1 MHMKQII
8 PLLTAL
14 LLPLSAQEENTKE
27 AIIESL
33 MQADNV
39 AQLNSAIAAAK
50 KANLPQQMIVEARFM
65 YHINQDDLA
74 SLAALSPALA
84 KELPTYSPDNT
95 LIFGTKED
103 YESVVYYTKALG
115 ALEKKDIPL
124 FKKHITEA
132 FWLSPAHGAQ
142 FAPHIEEIRLQQ
154 AMAKTTLDLTRELT
168 DQKNL
173 TTKTTLAKLTGD
185 SPAILL
191 HFWSP
196 WVDGSMFF
204 IPEYAKISK
213 HLIENK
219 IPTASILLA
228 GNSEARKNASDFL
241 QETKDPTPGSWL
253 IDHEKKSL
261 ATTLRIARFPST
273 VLVKKDG
280 SILFNGDPGNPDLW
294 EKLANLNSNI
304 KQPPLPIVPENIT
317 RESDTE
323 K

>member
-65 YHINQDDLA
+65 YHINQDDLT

-132 FWLSPAHGAQ
+132 TPPTSDGKNHSRSHPRTHG
-142 FAPHIEEIRLQQ
+142 P
-154 AMAKTTLDLTRELT
+154 
-168 DQKNL
+168 
-173 TTKTTLAKLTGD
+173 
-185 SPAILL
+185 
-191 HFWSP
+191 
-196 WVDGSMFF
+196 
-204 IPEYAKISK
+204 
-213 HLIENK
+213 
-219 IPTASILLA
+219 
-228 GNSEARKNASDFL
+228 
-241 QETKDPTPGSWL
+241 
-253 IDHEKKSL
+253 KKSHDQNNPRE
-261 ATTLRIARFPST
+261 THRRFS
-273 VLVKKDG
+273 
-280 SILFNGDPGNPDLW
+280 SDP
-294 EKLANLNSNI
+294 
-304 KQPPLPIVPENIT
+304 PPLLEPLGWWLHVLHT
-317 RESDTE
+317 WVC
-323 K
+323 